1 MRTFPRK
8 PEVLKKAALV
18 YRVFLVFL
26 LPMNRAF
33 YGFLSY
39 IGFLEIE
46 TGDWW
51 TYRRTAKGVYL
62 HRCTGYSRTYCYTAN
77 RSINRQPNIDRV
89 TVSLGALGVWGIEKI
104 IERVR
109 GFGSTTSLRAGLGL
123 GSFTVR

>member
-62 HRCTGYSRTYCYTAN
+62 HRCTGYSRTYDQQAAQH
-77 RSINRQPNIDRV
+77 RSGHSLSR
-89 TVSLGALGVWGIEKI
+89 SLG
-104 IERVR
+104 
-109 GFGSTTSLRAGLGL
+109 GLGN
-123 GSFTVR
+123 RENN